1 MFEHK
6 TYENLMN
13 EKLRNIP
20 SSVDKREGSIVWD
33 AMAPNS
39 LETAMMY
46 QELETYYKETFGSTA
61 SRTYLIERAK
71 ERGIYPK
78 PASQGI
84 YLGQFN
90 IEIPIG
96 SRFSL
101 ELFNYIV
108 IEKFEESEEITLFEY
123 KLQCENVG
131 SEPNG
136 NFGNLI
142 PIDYIPGLTTAKLT
156 EILIPGEDEEETERF
171 RKRYLESFEPQAF
184 GGNIKDYEEKT
195 MSISGVGAVKVT
207 PVWAGGGTVRL
218 TILDSIY
225 SAATSTLIETVQEII
240 DPTQDGSGL
249 GLAPIDH
256 IVTVDAPIQIPI
268 NIATVVELD
277 NTEWNNIKG
286 EVEKILEEYLL
297 ELRKE
302 WATNPSVTVRI
313 AQIESKILTV
323 KGVVDIGSTAING
336 NQENFALDKYQV
348 PVFGSIEATEGGVTL

>member
-1 MFEHK
+1 MFEDQ
-6 TYENLMN
+6 TF
-13 EKLRNIP
+13 EKIMHRKLNRVPTNI
-20 SSVDKREGSIVWD
+20 DKREGSVVYD
-33 AMAPNS
+33 SLAPNAM
-39 LETAMMY
+39 ETKELY
-46 QELETYYKETFGSTA
+46 IELETYYQETFGSTA

-71 ERGIYPK
+71 ERGVYPK
-78 PASQGI
+78 PASAGI
-84 YLGQFN
+84 FKGVFN
-90 IEIPIG
+90 QEMAIG
-96 SRFSL
+96 TRFNL
-101 ELFNYIV
+101 EEYNYFV
-108 IEKFEESEEITLFEY
+108 LEKIDGETYEY
-123 KLQCENVG
+123 KLQCESVG
-131 SEPNG
+131 IGPNG
-136 NFGNLI
+136 NFGDLI

-225 SAATSTLIETVQEII
+225 SSATSTLIETVQEII

-256 IVTVDAPIQIPI
+256 IVTVDAPTQILI
-268 NIATVVELD
+268 NITTVVELD

-286 EVEKILEEYLL
+286 EVERILEEYLL